1 MEIYAK
7 FKECSAVTVEG
18 RGVAGGEMYFAL
30 DSAGADVPDAL
41 AAGARYAVVGASS
54 EIGTACAGGRLDAD
68 VADRLIVVDDVFK
81 TLQELGRWHR
91 AMTFVDG
98 KPLTVIAVTGLDRR
112 ADAVKEIRGVLSE
125 KYSVT
130 ATEDGQNDG
139 VGVPLT
145 LLKIDSQTKV
155 VLVEMAAGGFG
166 DIKKLVDIAL
176 PNYGL
181 ITDVDKDDVHGLGQ
195 LYDYL
200 RRTSDKVFLDVD
212 DPVLCRMASDRNLQ
226 SDPERP
232 YSLLIPYGTGCAES
246 SAALAIGDYF
256 D

>member
-41 AAGARYAVVGASS
+41 AAGARYAVVGVSS

-68 VADRLIVVDDVFK
+68 VADRLIVVDDVLK

-112 ADAVKEIRGVLSE
+112 ADAVKEIREVLSE

-130 ATEDGQNDG
+130 AMEDGQNDG

-181 ITDVDKDDVHGLGQ
+181 ITDVDKDDVYGLGQ

-246 SAALAIGDYF
+246 SAALAIGAYF

>member
-7 FKECSAVTVEG
+7 FKECSGVVVDSRA
-18 RGVAGGEMYFAL
+18 VAGGDMYFSL

-54 EIGTACAGGRLDAD
+54 EIGTACAAGRLDAG
-68 VADRLIVVDDVFK
+68 VADRLIVVDDVLK

-98 KPLTVIAVTGLDRR
+98 KPLTVIAVTGLDGR
-112 ADAVKEIRGVLSE
+112 DAAMKQISEVLSA
-125 KYSVT
+125 KYNVT
-130 ATEDGQNDG
+130 ASEDGHNDS

-145 LLKIDSQTKV
+145 LLRISQQTQI
-155 VLVEMAAGGFG
+155 VLVEMAAGCFG
-166 DIKKLVDIAL
+166 DIRKLVDIAL

-181 ITDVDKDDVHGLGQ
+181 ITDVDKDDAYGLGQ

-212 DPVLCRMASDRNLQ
+212 NPYLCRMASDRNLQ

-232 YSLLIPYGTGCAES
+232 YSLLVPYGTGCTES
-246 SAALAIGDYF
+246 SAALAIGAYF
-256 D
+256 G